1 MVYYHMNNVERLKLQ
16 LEEARAE
23 LEALRDGL
31 RDVKGY
37 LTSPKFWEDR
47 TVQVADVL
55 LRIGEAEGR
64 AFMAGLAVG
73 R

>member
-1 MVYYHMNNVERLKLQ
+1 MNTNERLKLQ

-31 RDVKGY
+31 REVKGY
-37 LTSPKFWEDR
+37 LTSPKFWDDR
-47 TVQVADVL
+47 TVQVSDVL